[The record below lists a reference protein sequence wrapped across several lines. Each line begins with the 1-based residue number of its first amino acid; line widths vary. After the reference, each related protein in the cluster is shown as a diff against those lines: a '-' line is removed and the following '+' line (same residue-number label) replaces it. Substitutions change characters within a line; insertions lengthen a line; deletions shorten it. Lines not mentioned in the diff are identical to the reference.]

1 MFRNITTFLAS
12 TQLVNSQLV
21 LPKTS
26 KDGLQVSAGFLSG
39 YTVGDTPIRGRD
51 VERAAAACQE
61 KLMLA
66 YSPAK
71 LVYSFF
77 EDDNFASSLSA
88 LDEISTIVGVLLA
101 G

>member
-1 MFRNITTFLAS
+1 LAS
-12 TQLVNSQLV
+12 TQMVNSQLV
-21 LPKTS
+21 LPQSS
-26 KDGLQVSAGFLSG
+26 KDGLQVAAGLLSG
-39 YTVGDTPIRGRD
+39 YTVGDEPIRGRD

-66 YSPAK
+66 ISPAK

-77 EDDNFASSLSA
+77 DDDNFASSISA
-88 LDEISTIVGVLLA
+88 LGEISTIVGVLLA